1 MSHLIW
7 FSPLTSTLCPFAL
20 CCSFLLLKSFF
31 FLVWC
36 VGLSV
41 FLWANWLWNVS
52 THDVWGFHFTRLCA
66 SHGPV
71 DPLSCLC
78 KCQNSISPQYATPKS
93 VLWKHSVD
101 LANLPSMIQYNALR
115 QMWIFSFH
123 KKSRLFCKSDKWA
136 AVSHYSSS
144 VHCNSV
150 DKAGR
155 WKDEQ
160 ISPVMDLIVSLETV
174 WPMRSYWT
182 RLEDSGGTSTEC
194 SGPLVQV

>member
-7 FSPLTSTLCPFAL
+7 FSSFISTLCPFTL
-20 CCSFLLLKSFF
+20 CSFLLLKSF
-31 FLVWC
+31 LVGC
-36 VGLSV
+36 GGLSV
-41 FLWANWLWNVS
+41 FVWANWLWNVL
-52 THDVWGFHFTRLCA
+52 THDVWGFYFTRLCA

-71 DPLSCLC
+71 ARLSCLC
-78 KCQNSISPQYATPKS
+78 KCQNSISPQYATPKCI
-93 VLWKHSVD
+93 LWKHSVD
-101 LANLPSMIQYNALR
+101 LANLPSMIQYDALR
-115 QMWIFSFH
+115 QMWIFSFN
-123 KKSRLFCKSDKWA
+123 KKADSFVKVINEQQCS
-136 AVSHYSSS
+136 SHYSSS
-144 VHCNSV
+144 IQCNSV

>member
-41 FLWANWLWNVS
+41 FLRANWLWNVS

-123 KKSRLFCKSDKWA
+123 KKADSFVK
-136 AVSHYSSS
+136 VI
-144 VHCNSV
+144 N
-150 DKAGR
+150 
-155 WKDEQ
+155 EQ
-160 ISPVMDLIVSLETV
+160 QCPIIPRAFTV
-174 WPMRSYWT
+174 T
-182 RLEDSGGTSTEC
+182 RLIKQDGERMSKSH
-194 SGPLVQV
+194 LWWI

>member
-31 FLVWC
+31 FFFLVWC
-36 VGLSV
+36 GGLLG
-41 FLWANWLWNVS
+41 FLWANWLWNVWM
-52 THDVWGFHFTRLCA
+52 HDVWGFHFTRLCA

-101 LANLPSMIQYNALR
+101 LANL
-115 QMWIFSFH
+115 
-123 KKSRLFCKSDKWA
+123 
-136 AVSHYSSS
+136 
-144 VHCNSV
+144 
-150 DKAGR
+150 
-155 WKDEQ
+155 
-160 ISPVMDLIVSLETV
+160 V
-174 WPMRSYWT
+174 WFNIMRSERCGSFLLIKKADSFVKVINEQQCPIIPRAFTVT
-182 RLEDSGGTSTEC
+182 RLIKQDGERMSKSH
-194 SGPLVQV
+194 LWWI